1 MRRTVAVS
9 LVFAAATSLTLA
21 VRGDAGPEK
30 IKFPADW
37 KRYVLYTTVDRYDVK
52 QYRELYAPSSEA
64 VQAMKA
70 GRPLPHGT
78 VLTMVSYKAQLDP
91 QGTPVKDAN
100 GRFVKGDMAGIT
112 IMEKRAGWGTEYP
125 PDLRNGEWEYAI
137 FTPDGKLNEK
147 ANYKGCFTCHKPH
160 EKQDYVISLAKVAAA
175 TPAAV
180 ATKSGPTDINIAG
193 FAFSPAKLSIDTGQR
208 VAWTNGDDSPHQITL
223 TKTQERS
230 PVLVKGQTHAQAFT
244 APGTYEYHCGL
255 HPQMKGTIEAK

>member
-1 MRRTVAVS
+1 MRQTVAVS

-52 QYRELYAPSSEA
+52 QYRELYASSSEA

-100 GRFVKGDMAGIT
+100 GAS
-112 IMEKRAGWGTEYP
+112 RAACT
-125 PDLRNGEWEYAI
+125 R
-137 FTPDGKLNEK
+137 
-147 ANYKGCFTCHKPH
+147 
-160 EKQDYVISLAKVAAA
+160 
-175 TPAAV
+175 
-180 ATKSGPTDINIAG
+180 
-193 FAFSPAKLSIDTGQR
+193 R
-208 VAWTNGDDSPHQITL
+208 
-223 TKTQERS
+223 
-230 PVLVKGQTHAQAFT
+230 
-244 APGTYEYHCGL
+244 
-255 HPQMKGTIEAK
+255 